1 MLTRLEFQVVLFIQ
15 WNRGLYER
23 LQQLWEINKLFFFSY
38 LHLWNWSQLNSNS
51 VSSLQPSCSMSGTG
65 EAEG

>member
-23 LQQLWEINKLFFFSY
+23 LQQLWEINKLFFF
-38 LHLWNWSQLNSNS
+38 LPAFVEL
-51 VSSLQPSCSMSGTG
+51 VPTSLSFCILSPAIM
-65 EAEG
+65 